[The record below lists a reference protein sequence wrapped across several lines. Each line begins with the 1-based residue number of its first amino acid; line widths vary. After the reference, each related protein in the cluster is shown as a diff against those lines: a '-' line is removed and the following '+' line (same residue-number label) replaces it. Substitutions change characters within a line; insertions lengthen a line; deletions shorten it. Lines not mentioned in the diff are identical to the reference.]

1 MTKRASTKRE
11 FPPLELETRPA
22 VSTGAAA
29 FYLDR
34 AQRTL
39 RGWATEAE
47 AGPIQPRRIN
57 GRLAWPVAEIKR
69 VLGVA

>member
-1 MTKRASTKRE
+1 MPKQTAKRE
-11 FPPLELETRPA
+11 FPPLEQEQRPA
-22 VSTGAAA
+22 VPTSAAA
-29 FYLDR
+29 FYLNR

-39 RGWATEAE
+39 RGWATDAE

-69 VLGVA
+69 AIGVA

>member
-1 MTKRASTKRE
+1 MTRRITQRN
-11 FPPLELETRPA
+11 FPPLELEQRPA
-22 VSTGAAA
+22 ISTGQAAH
-29 FYLDR
+29 YLDR